1 MIKFT
6 AFRTQKPR
14 QFNYIPRHYDPE
26 QERREER
33 RRELLGDRA
42 EPLPE
47 GEYKPGQYLRRSIA
61 VRRGTDR
68 SLSKRHNPSR
78 PLRIVVFMILLVLA
92 AWWVLFKM

>member
-14 QFNYIPRHYDPE
+14 QFTYIPRHYDPE
-26 QERREER
+26 KERREER
-33 RRELLGDRA
+33 RRELLGERD

-47 GEYKPGQYLRRSIA
+47 GEYKPGQYLLRSIA

-78 PLRIVVFMILLVLA
+78 PLRIVIVIVLLFLA
-92 AWWVLFKM
+92 LWWVLFKL

>member
-33 RRELLGDRA
+33 RRELLGYRA
-42 EPLPE
+42 DDLPE
-47 GEYKPGQYLRRSIA
+47 GEYKPGQYVRRSVSA
-61 VRRGTDR
+61 RRGTDN
-68 SLSKRHNPSR
+68 SLSRRHSPSR
-78 PLRIVVFMILLVLA
+78 PLKLIIFMLLLGVA
-92 AWWVLFKM
+92 VWWVLL